1 MSLCLLP
8 MQWDLQ
14 RPLFMTQNNSC
25 QCNWCCLIKWTL
37 QINPNQVDPRRQIL
51 ASCTAVIGFLLVWKN
66 WMNFICQ
73 VVILIISFLL
83 DNLICNAV
91 EIFLTE
97 CFIERLIKLIKRLN
111 WLWVIFINISDVI
124 WLCGCFGLFC
134 QRDSRAFSGSLNST
148 EISHV
153 MHYYLHF
160 AFIQRIST
168 SPVLIFL
175 GSAVFCWQQT
185 PWTTSNHCSHI
196 PAINNWLPLQKYRL
210 ITGSKVTLL
219 FI

>member
-97 CFIERLIKLIKRLN
+97 CFIKRLIKLIKRLN

-160 AFIQRIST
+160 AMIQRIST
-168 SPVLIFL
+168 NSVFIFL
-175 GSAVFCWQQT
+175 DQLCSAGNKHRELLQIIVHISQQ
-185 PWTTSNHCSHI
+185 
-196 PAINNWLPLQKYRL
+196 
-210 ITGSKVTLL
+210 
-219 FI
+219 